1 MARAEMISLSMI
13 RTARDGRA
21 LPVSMSMADFDG
33 LLTVPTEQPVR
44 CALGESWPD
53 AVKAAK
59 FDLPAWSPAIY
70 RDAVETRRIAANVE
84 AVSCFVLDLDSGE
97 PFDRVVDLV
106 APYYAIS
113 HTTWSHLPAVP
124 KARIILPLLTPC
136 PVERWA
142 EVWSAGDR
150 WAQSAGVHMDQSCK
164 DPCRLYYL
172 PATVA
177 GSQRSADYY
186 MAGKT
191 DGERLSWRRLL
202 LDNPAPER
210 PSTFAP
216 MRSIGLPGQS
226 SYETGEAADYA
237 RRARGIM
244 RSICERIASGGV
256 GGRNDAV
263 FAAGRRAGQLHAAGA
278 LSLVDAEAAILSAGL
293 ACGLDQREAHTAMTN
308 GINKSKEDPPFDF
321 SR

>member
-1 MARAEMISLSMI
+1 MISLSMI

-21 LPVSMSMADFDG
+21 LPVSMSMADFDV

-44 CALGESWPD
+44 CALGASWPD

-142 EVWSAGDR
+142 EVWAAGDR

-191 DGERLSWRRLL
+191 EGERLNWRRLV

-210 PSTFAP
+210 PSTFGRVAP
-216 MRSIGLPGQS
+216 AGMRTLPGQ
-226 SYETGEAADYA
+226 TGEHTA
-237 RRARGIM
+237 RPAFAQAVLATRCRELATTA
-244 RSICERIASGGV
+244 E
-256 GGRNDAV
+256 GGRNTLTFRAAAAISQLAQHSGVMAWAV
-263 FAAGRRAGQLHAAGA
+263 
-278 LSLVDAEAAILSAGL
+278 AESEILSAAMTAGL
-293 ACGLDQREAHTAMTN
+293 SQREAMTTIQS
-308 GINKSKEDPPFDF
+308 GFRRGQDDGPWPF
-321 SR
+321 

>member
-1 MARAEMISLSMI
+1 MIEFSRFKNS
-13 RTARDGRA
+13 RDNQA
-21 LPVSMSMADFDG
+21 VPDFMPMADFDA
-33 LLTVPTEQPVR
+33 LLTVPTEQPVK
-44 CALGESWPD
+44 CAIGESWPE
-53 AVKAAK
+53 AVKSAK
-59 FDLPAWSPAIY
+59 ASLPAWSPAIY
-70 RDAVETRRIAANVE
+70 RAEARRIAANVE
-84 AVSCFVLDLDSGE
+84 SVSCFVLDLDSGE

-113 HTTWSHLPAVP
+113 HTTWSHLPAAP

-142 EVWSAGDR
+142 EVWAAGDR
-150 WAQSAGVHMDQSCK
+150 WAQSAGVHMDQACK

-177 GSQRSADYY
+177 GSQRSAEYY

-191 DGERLSWRRLL
+191 DGERLNWRRLL
-202 LDNPAPER
+202 LDNLAPER
-210 PSTFAP
+210 LSTFAP
-216 MRSIGLPGQS
+216 MRSLGLPGQS
-226 SYETGEAADYA
+226 TYETGEAAEYA

-244 RSICERIASGGV
+244 RTICDRIAAGGV

-278 LSLVDAEAAILSAGL
+278 LTLSEAEAAILLAGL
-293 ACGLDQREAHTAMTN
+293 ACGLDERETYKAMTN
-308 GINKSKEDPPFDF
+308 GINKAKEDPAFDF

>member
-1 MARAEMISLSMI
+1 MIEFSRFKNS
-13 RTARDGRA
+13 RDNQA
-21 LPVSMSMADFDG
+21 VPDFMPMADFDA
-33 LLTVPTEQPVR
+33 LLTVPTEQPVK
-44 CALGESWPD
+44 CAIGESWPE
-53 AVKAAK
+53 AVKSAK
-59 FDLPAWSPAIY
+59 ASLPAWSPAIY
-70 RDAVETRRIAANVE
+70 RAEARRIAANVE
-84 AVSCFVLDLDSGE
+84 SVSCFVLDLDSGE

-106 APYYAIS
+106 AGYYSLS

-124 KARIILPLLTPC
+124 KGRIILPLLTPC
-136 PVERWA
+136 PVEYWA
-142 EVWSAGDR
+142 EVWAAGDR

-164 DPCRLYYL
+164 DPCRLYFL
-172 PATVA
+172 PAIVA
-177 GSQRSADYY
+177 GSQRSSDYY

-191 DGERLSWRRLL
+191 EGERLSWRALRAKW
-202 LDNPAPER
+202 PAPPPVR
-210 PSTFAP
+210 AFAP

-226 SYETGEAADYA
+226 TYETGEAADYA

-244 RSICERIASGGV
+244 RSICERIAAGGV

-278 LSLVDAEAAILSAGL
+278 LTLAEAEAAILSAGL

-308 GINKSKEDPPFDF
+308 GIHKAKEDPAFDF